1 MVGSRGWRRER
12 RRLPRR
18 QQRRPVRPGGA
29 LVRIAGHSR
38 EAAPLSHRARGAG
51 SVASTGHRGE
61 IRVTR
66 LASASRLPMRCQP
79 AISLRSR
86 SERISSFVS
95 RKEDGRSALSP
106 IRPVRA
112 GERASDVLSRCRLA
126 VSTLTILRRRDG
138 RRLELRG
145 TPATFHSVSL

>member
-1 MVGSRGWRRER
+1 M
-12 RRLPRR
+12 
-18 QQRRPVRPGGA
+18 
-29 LVRIAGHSR
+29 
-38 EAAPLSHRARGAG
+38 
-51 SVASTGHRGE
+51 
-61 IRVTR
+61 R
-66 LASASRLPMRCQP
+66 LASASRLPMRRQP

-112 GERASDVLSRCRLA
+112 GERASDVLSRRRLA

-145 TPATFHSVSL
+145 TPATFRSVTLYPI